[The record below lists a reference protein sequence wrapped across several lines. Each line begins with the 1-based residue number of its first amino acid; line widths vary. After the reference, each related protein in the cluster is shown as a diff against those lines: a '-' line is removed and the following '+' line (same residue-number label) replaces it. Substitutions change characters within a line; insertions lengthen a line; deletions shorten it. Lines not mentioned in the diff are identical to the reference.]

1 MDAVGLALFLVAFF
15 LPFIT
20 SDAYIMSIGTSAAI
34 FVMLASGLN
43 VVVGYAGLLD
53 LGYVAFFAVGAYV
66 SGIMSTRYGWDM
78 LPTIPVVLVAC
89 VIAGVVIG
97 GPTLRLRSDYL
108 AIVTLGFGE
117 IIRRVAQNV
126 DITGGAT
133 GIYGIKKFSFFG
145 IDLSQSIHLFG
156 ITFPPNVS
164 FYMFTVACMGI
175 AVVAAA
181 RLAKGR
187 MGRAWQAVRDDEDA
201 AEAMGINTYTTKLT
215 AYVTGAIWGG
225 MAGMLQGAHIGGI
238 SPTQFMFLNS
248 ALILMAVVMGG
259 MGSTPGVIIGG
270 LAISLLPEVLREA
283 QNARYLLFGLAL
295 VAVMVFRPKG
305 LWPANWHLPFLGTG
319 RTLRTDVLVD
329 PGGATAPG
337 PPHPSELHDAAAQAA
352 QPPAA
357 TALGAGETASAAA
370 EARPQGAAAAFG
382 AGQTASAAAQA
393 GEPGGAALGAGE
405 TASAAAQAAQPPAAT
420 ALGAG
425 ETASAAAQA
434 GEPGGAGALGD
445 GQTASDAA
453 SEGGER

>member
-1 MDAVGLALFLVAFF
+1 MPKTSQTRQTRQTRQTSQTGQAAGQRAWRLPAPPPKYVRIHVGSKGLFGPRRFMDALGLALFALAFF

-20 SDAYIMSIGTSAAI
+20 ADAYVISIATSAAI
-34 FVMLASGLN
+34 FVLLASGLN

-53 LGYVAFFAVGAYV
+53 LGYVAFFAVGAYT
-66 SGIMSTRYGWDM
+66 SGIMSTRYGWGM

-117 IIRRVAQNV
+117 IIRRVAQNLEL
-126 DITGGAT
+126 TGGAT

-145 IDLSQSIHLFG
+145 IDLSKDITAFG
-156 ITFPPNVS
+156 LTFPPNIS

-175 AVVAAA
+175 GVVFAA

-215 AYVTGAIWGG
+215 AYITGAVWGG
-225 MAGMLQGAHIGGI
+225 MAGMLQGAHVGGI

-259 MGSTPGVIIGG
+259 MGSTPGIILGA
-270 LAISLLPEVLREA
+270 LFISLLPEFLRSVA
-283 QNARYLLFGLAL
+283 NARYLVFGVAL

-305 LWPANWHLPFLGTG
+305 LWPASWHLPFLGSGHVVRTG
-319 RTLRTDVLVD
+319 ELV
-329 PGGATAPG
+329 
-337 PPHPSELHDAAAQAA
+337 AQAA
-352 QPPAA
+352 VQARQDAGTAADRPVPHYPAGP
-357 TALGAGETASAAA
+357 LDPHVIEN
-370 EARPQGAAAAFG
+370 
-382 AGQTASAAAQA
+382 AQ
-393 GEPGGAALGAGE
+393 E
-405 TASAAAQAAQPPAAT
+405 
-420 ALGAG
+420 
-425 ETASAAAQA
+425 
-434 GEPGGAGALGD
+434 
-445 GQTASDAA
+445 SDAA
-453 SEGGER
+453 SSPTDDDAGTGGAASDNAAGTADEDGSGR

>member
-1 MDAVGLALFLVAFF
+1 MDALGLLLFAVAFF

-20 SDAYIMSIGTSAAI
+20 SDGYIMSIGTSAAI

-53 LGYVAFFAVGAYV
+53 LGYVAFFAVGAYA
-66 SGIMSTRYGWDM
+66 SGIMATRYGWDM

-89 VIAGVVIG
+89 VIAGIVIG

-117 IIRRVAQNV
+117 IIRRVAQNLPV
-126 DITGGAT
+126 TGGAT

-145 IDLSQSIHLFG
+145 IDLSRDITLFG
-156 ITFPPNVS
+156 FDLPFGIHVPVVVFPPNVS

-175 AVVAAA
+175 AVVCAA

-215 AYVTGAIWGG
+215 AYITGAIWGG
-225 MAGMLQGAHIGGI
+225 MAGMLQGAHVGGI

-270 LAISLLPEVLREA
+270 LVISLLPEFLREL
-283 QNARYLLFGLAL
+283 QNARYLVFGLAL
-295 VAVMVFRPKG
+295 VVVMIFRPKG
-305 LWPANWHLPFLGTG
+305 LWPANWHLPFLGSGHTVRTG
-319 RTLRTDVLVD
+319 DVVVRGAEVPEAELPEAGPAPDAVPTLPGTPRENAERNGRVSRSGDAD
-329 PGGATAPG
+329 IGADPAGPGGEAAP
-337 PPHPSELHDAAAQAA
+337 
-352 QPPAA
+352 
-357 TALGAGETASAAA
+357 
-370 EARPQGAAAAFG
+370 
-382 AGQTASAAAQA
+382 
-393 GEPGGAALGAGE
+393 
-405 TASAAAQAAQPPAAT
+405 
-420 ALGAG
+420 
-425 ETASAAAQA
+425 
-434 GEPGGAGALGD
+434 
-445 GQTASDAA
+445 
-453 SEGGER
+453 

>member
-1 MDAVGLALFLVAFF
+1 MDGLGLVLFAVAFF

-20 SDAYIMSIGTSAAI
+20 SNAYFMSIGTSAAI

-53 LGYVAFFAVGAYV
+53 LGYVAFFAVGAYA

-89 VIAGVVIG
+89 VIAGIVIG

-117 IIRRVAQNV
+117 IIRRVAQNIDV
-126 DITGGAT
+126 TGGAT
-133 GIYGIKKFSFFG
+133 GIYGIRKFSFFG
-145 IDLSQSIHLFG
+145 IDLSQNIELFG
-156 ITFPPNVS
+156 IVFPPNVS

-175 AVVAAA
+175 AVVSAA

-225 MAGMLQGAHIGGI
+225 MAGMLQGAHVGGI

-270 LAISLLPEVLREA
+270 LVISLLPEVLREA

-319 RTLRTDVLVD
+319 HTLRTDELAD
-329 PGGATAPG
+329 PAADPPG
-337 PPHPSELHDAAAQAA
+337 PPGAELDAPPVSMLDLAPPEAEANALVSGLAADGED
-352 QPPAA
+352 
-357 TALGAGETASAAA
+357 GAGT
-370 EARPQGAAAAFG
+370 
-382 AGQTASAAAQA
+382 
-393 GEPGGAALGAGE
+393 GGAASATGPGADGEDGAGSGGAASATGLGADGE
-405 TASAAAQAAQPPAAT
+405 EDGAGSGRGASAT
-420 ALGAG
+420 GLGADG
-425 ETASAAAQA
+425 EEA
-434 GEPGGAGALGD
+434 
-445 GQTASDAA
+445 
-453 SEGGER
+453 ER

>member
-1 MDAVGLALFLVAFF
+1 MAVIPRALGGHRQDDWRLPAPMPKYVRVHVGSKGIFGPRRFMDVLGLALFLAAFCWP
-15 LPFIT
+15 LVNPN
-20 SDAYIMSIGTSAAI
+20 AYYLSIGTSAAI

-53 LGYVAFFAVGAYV
+53 LGYVAFFAVGAYA
-66 SGIMSTRYGWDM
+66 SGIMSTRYHWDM
-78 LPTIPVVLVAC
+78 LPTIPVVLAC
-89 VIAGVVIG
+89 CVVAGVVIG

-133 GIYGIKKFSFFG
+133 GIYGIKKFSFLG
-145 IDLSQSIHLFG
+145 LDLSQTITVFG
-156 ITFPPNVS
+156 FDLAPNVS

-215 AYVTGAIWGG
+215 AYIAGAIWGG
-225 MAGMLQGAHIGGI
+225 MAGMLQGAHVGGI

-270 LAISLLPEVLREA
+270 LVISLLPEFLREA

-305 LWPANWHLPFLGTG
+305 LWPANWHLPFLGAG
-319 RTLRTDVLVD
+319 RTLRTDVLVEPPVRQLD
-329 PGGATAPG
+329 DAVSPPPSSDQVALRAVPVDLDDAVSPPPSSDQVALRAVPVDLDDAVSPPSSSDQVGLPTAPVD
-337 PPHPSELHDAAAQAA
+337 LDDAV
-352 QPPAA
+352 
-357 TALGAGETASAAA
+357 
-370 EARPQGAAAAFG
+370 
-382 AGQTASAAAQA
+382 
-393 GEPGGAALGAGE
+393 
-405 TASAAAQAAQPPAAT
+405 
-420 ALGAG
+420 
-425 ETASAAAQA
+425 
-434 GEPGGAGALGD
+434 
-445 GQTASDAA
+445 
-453 SEGGER
+453 